1 MKFKHL
7 FSLTLFLA
15 CALAWA
21 QNKPKY
27 SYTYQMP
34 LPSTFGNDIS
44 YVIHIDLAQLSP
56 DEYAI
61 IEQIFQQLSISE
73 PEMDSI
79 PRILNDIVGI
89 KAKLNNPITRDALPK
104 NLYIGSY
111 KELPSRVYRIRYHD
125 FICKFIKKDLALWS
139 LSNTKL
145 ANGQQVQLEKRIL
158 LLSPNEAILKQYDLI
173 AGNTLASDER
183 WISPP
188 SHLTYYT
195 YKQHFLPI
203 TLVSDKL
210 NPTEIATL
218 LDQKIPRWKKENFYP
233 QPPNMLMFANVLC
246 AIKSRGY
253 EVKDEL
259 IMLPI
264 ISPEVRKIITQ
275 FQKDHNILSMA
286 ALLRFLNIPY

>member
-111 KELPSRVYRIRYHD
+111 KELPSRVYRIR
-125 FICKFIKKDLALWS
+125 
-139 LSNTKL
+139 
-145 ANGQQVQLEKRIL
+145 
-158 LLSPNEAILKQYDLI
+158 
-173 AGNTLASDER
+173 
-183 WISPP
+183 
-188 SHLTYYT
+188 
-195 YKQHFLPI
+195 
-203 TLVSDKL
+203 
-210 NPTEIATL
+210 
-218 LDQKIPRWKKENFYP
+218 
-233 QPPNMLMFANVLC
+233 
-246 AIKSRGY
+246 
-253 EVKDEL
+253 
-259 IMLPI
+259 
-264 ISPEVRKIITQ
+264 
-275 FQKDHNILSMA
+275 
-286 ALLRFLNIPY
+286 